1 MNPDIEK
8 LLQLPNTWQASRG
21 PQAMQT
27 FSSGH
32 SKLDSALHLG
42 GWPQGATT
50 ELLQIRPSSCELQLA
65 LPAMTQQQHRA
76 SWVVLIDPPFTPF
89 APALQ
94 AQGLE
99 LERLLLLYPRDHKEL
114 LWAAAQSLQSGS
126 CSSVLTWCHRSTLAD
141 KDLRRLQQAAASGQ
155 CWHLLM
161 RPLQVLQQA
170 SPSALRLKAERQAH
184 GELKLDIIKQRG
196 GWSGQQVILPPAPV
210 RAQTDHSD
218 QSAVN
223 NSTDR
228 FLALRQ
234 RPIHLA
240 SLPAHPSE
248 QHVIDS
254 LDTEHAT
261 HRLQPTRT
269 NTSSRALTGPLRSTP
284 ASNIHHLPSKRD
296 SSSFNG

>member
-1 MNPDIEK
+1 
-8 LLQLPNTWQASRG
+8 
-21 PQAMQT
+21 MQT
-27 FSSGH
+27 FPSGH

-50 ELLQIRPSSCELQLA
+50 ELLQVRPSSCELQLA
-65 LPAMTQQQHRA
+65 LPAMIQQQHRA
-76 SWVVLIDPPFTPF
+76 PWVVLIDPPFTPF

-126 CSSVLTWCHRSTLAD
+126 CSSVLTWCHRSALAD

-161 RPLQVLQQA
+161 RPLQVVQQA

-196 GWSGQQVILPPAPV
+196 GWSGQQVILPPAPE
-210 RAQTDHSD
+210 RAQTGGSNP
-218 QSAVN
+218 SAVNAVN

-240 SLPAHPSE
+240 PLPAHPSE
-248 QHVIDS
+248 QHATDS
-254 LDTEHAT
+254 LDSEHTT
-261 HRLQPTRT
+261 HRLQSTRAP
-269 NTSSRALTGPLRSTP
+269 SAALAGPLRSTP

>member
-21 PQAMQT
+21 PRAMQT
-27 FSSGH
+27 FPTGH
-32 SKLDSALHLG
+32 SELDSALHLG

-50 ELLQIRPSSCELQLA
+50 ELLQVRPSSCELQLA
-65 LPAMTQQQHRA
+65 IPTITQQQQRA
-76 SWVVLIDPPFTPF
+76 PWVALIDPPFTPF

-126 CSSVLTWCHRSTLAD
+126 CSSVLTWCHRSALAD
-141 KDLRRLQQAAASGQ
+141 KELRRLQQAAASGQ

-161 RPLQVLQQA
+161 RPFQLQQQA
-170 SPSALRLKAERQAH
+170 SPSALRIKAERQAH
-184 GELKLDIIKQRG
+184 GELKIDIIKQRG
-196 GWSGQQVILPPAPV
+196 GWSGQQIILPPAPA
-210 RAQTDHSD
+210 RAHIDHGQKNAPTS
-218 QSAVN
+218 V
-223 NSTDR
+223 DR
-228 FLALRQ
+228 FLTLRQ

-240 SLPAHPSE
+240 PLPAHPSE
-248 QHVIDS
+248 QHATDS
-254 LDTEHAT
+254 SDTDSQT
-261 HRLQPTRT
+261 TSKIPLTR
-269 NTSSRALTGPLRSTP
+269 PLRSAP
-284 ASNIHHLPSKRD
+284 ASSNIHHLPSKQD